1 MNGPPQAGTPRRIV
15 LAEDEAII
23 RLDVRET
30 LEAMGHEVLAET
42 GRGDEAIGLIDQY
55 QPDIALLDIKMPGRD
70 GLSVAREIAETDRCA
85 VLVLTAFSQADLVKE
100 AANAGVLAYLVKP
113 FQANELMA
121 SVEVAC
127 ARFEQMR
134 QLAAERDELAER
146 LETRKVI
153 DRAKGMLIDS
163 HAMSEADAFGFIQR
177 SAMSGRE
184 PMRDVANRILDGT
197 LVPGAATTEAHPNEA
212 DPNDEEGR

>member
-1 MNGPPQAGTPRRIV
+1 M

-30 LEAMGHEVLAET
+30 LEAMGHQVLGET
-42 GRGDEAIGLIDQY
+42 GRGDEALGLIDEHE
-55 QPDIALLDIKMPGRD
+55 PDIALLDIKMPGRD
-70 GLSVAREIAETDRCA
+70 GLSVAREVAETHRCA

-100 AANAGVLAYLVKP
+100 AAQAGVLAYLVKP
-113 FQANELMA
+113 FQSNELMA

-134 QLAAERDELAER
+134 ELAAERDELAER
-146 LETRKVI
+146 LESRKVI
-153 DRAKGMLIDS
+153 DRAKGLLIDAHS
-163 HAMSEADAFGFIQR
+163 MSEADAFAFIQR

-184 PMRDVANRILDGT
+184 PMKDVANRILEGVLAPD
-197 LVPGAATTEAHPNEA
+197 PNE
-212 DPNDEEGR
+212 GS